1 MNKMYNTLN
10 KEDIN
15 KIIGDQRESWISKQI
30 VAKYGKPLCDIIN
43 EYAEQGLTRGEIAG
57 AIMNRANVRFCRN
70 WLNEK
75 IRKYKIDV
83 AVSTHC
89 PDAEARAQ
97 QAIALPLREWLSIR
111 RHSEAWRIQTELDI
125 LGVHV
130 SRQEIRAW
138 YRKGRKS

>member
-1 MNKMYNTLN
+1 MYNALN

-15 KIIGDQRESWISKQI
+15 QIIGDPRESWIAKQI
-30 VAKYGKPLCDIIN
+30 VAKYGKPLPDIIR

-57 AIMNRANVRFCRN
+57 AIMIRANVRFCRN

-83 AVSTHC
+83 VDSTNY
-89 PDAEARAQ
+89 PDAEERAQ
-97 QAIALPLREWLSIR
+97 QAIALPLRDWLSIR
-111 RHSEAWRIQTELDI
+111 RHNEAWRVQMELDT

-130 SRQEIRAW
+130 SRQMIREW